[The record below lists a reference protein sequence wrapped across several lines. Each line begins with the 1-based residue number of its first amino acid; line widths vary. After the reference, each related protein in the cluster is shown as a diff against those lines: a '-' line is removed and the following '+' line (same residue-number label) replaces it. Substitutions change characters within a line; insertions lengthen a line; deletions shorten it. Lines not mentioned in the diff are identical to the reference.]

1 MSFMDHLIT
10 YHDGVLKILNV
21 QVGFGNMDLPH
32 LIMILVGLGF
42 IFLAIKKEWEPY
54 ELLPIGAGMILANLP
69 LTGLTT
75 LPGPGIPDGGAGVL
89 GIILKYGLYTWTILP
104 QFIFFGIGALTDFSP
119 LIANPRAFLLG
130 AAAQIGIYCAFLGAL
145 AVGLLVPEWGFTL
158 KEACSIGIIGGA
170 DGPTTI
176 YTTGLLAPDIMG
188 ITATAAYSYMAMV
201 AIIQPPIIKA
211 LTSKAERETY
221 MKPMIRPVSRM
232 ERILFPIMA
241 MLIIILIIPK
251 SAPLVGFLLLG
262 NLFRESGVV
271 ERLSQTAQ
279 NELINIITILLM
291 LGIGASM
298 PADRVMDPQTLLVL
312 GLGLLAFCMGTAG
325 GVIFGK
331 IMSKF
336 SKEPFNP
343 MLGAAGVSAVPMSA
357 RIVHHMG
364 QQENKRNF
372 LLMHAMGPNVAGVI
386 GSAVAGGYFLGLF
399 INF

>member
-1 MSFMDHLIT
+1 MNFFS
-10 YHDGVLKILNV
+10 YHEGVLKILNV
-21 QVGFGNMDLPH
+21 QVGFGNLDLPH
-32 LIMILVGLGF
+32 IIMIMVGLGF
-42 IFLAIKKEWEPY
+42 VALAIIKEWEPY
-54 ELLPIGAGMILANLP
+54 ELLPIGMGMILANLP

-75 LPGPGIPDGGAGVL
+75 QPEPGMAPGMAGVL

-130 AAAQIGIYCAFLGAL
+130 AAAQVGIYTSFLGAL
-145 AVGLLVPEWGFTL
+145 AVGLLVPEWGFTI

-201 AIIQPPIIKA
+201 AIIQPPIIKL
-211 LTSKAERETY
+211 LTSKAERSVF
-221 MKPMIRPVSRM
+221 MKPTLRPVSRL
-232 ERILFPIMA
+232 ERICFPIVA
-241 MLIIILIIPK
+241 TFIIVLVIPK
-251 SAPLVGFLLLG
+251 SAPLVGFLFLG

-298 PADRVMDPQTLLVL
+298 PAERVMDPRTLLVL
-312 GLGLLAFCMGTAG
+312 FLGLAAFCVGTG
-325 GVIFGK
+325 SGVMFGK
-331 IMSKF
+331 IMAKI

-364 QQENKRNF
+364 QQANKRNF

-386 GSAVAGGYFLGLF
+386 GSAVAGGYFLGMF

>member
-1 MSFMDHLIT
+1 
-10 YHDGVLKILNV
+10 
-21 QVGFGNMDLPH
+21 
-32 LIMILVGLGF
+32 MILVGLGF
-42 IFLAIKKEWEPY
+42 ITLAIVKEWEPY

-69 LTGLTT
+69 LAGLTT
-75 LPGPGIPDGGAGVL
+75 QPAPDLAPGMAGVL

-119 LIANPRAFLLG
+119 LIANPKAFLLG
-130 AAAQIGIYCAFLGAL
+130 AAAQIGIYTSFLGAL
-145 AVGLLVPEWGFTL
+145 AVGLLVPEWGFSI

-176 YTTGLLAPDIMG
+176 YTTGLLAPHIMG

-201 AIIQPPIIKA
+201 AIIQPPIIRL
-211 LTSKAERETY
+211 LTSKAERATY
-221 MKPMIRPVSRM
+221 MKPALRQVSRT
-232 ERILFPIMA
+232 ERILFPIVA
-241 MLIIILIIPK
+241 MLVIILLIPK
-251 SAPLVGFLLLG
+251 SAPLVGFLFLG

-271 ERLSQTAQ
+271 QRLSDTAQ

-298 PADRVMDPQTLLVL
+298 PAERVMDPRTLLVL
-312 GLGLLAFCMGTAG
+312 FLGLAAFCVGTGA

-331 IMSKF
+331 IMAKF

-364 QQENKRNF
+364 QEANKRNF

>member
-1 MSFMDHLIT
+1 MNLIS
-10 YHDGVLKILNV
+10 YHEGVLKILNV
-21 QVGFGNMDLPH
+21 QVGFGNLDLPH

-42 IFLAIKKEWEPY
+42 LTLAIIKEWEPY
-54 ELLPIGAGMILANLP
+54 ELLPIGCGMILANLP

-75 LPGPGIPDGGAGVL
+75 MPEPGMAPGMAGVL

-130 AAAQIGIYCAFLGAL
+130 AAAQVGIYTSFIGAL
-145 AVGLLVPEWGFTL
+145 AVGLLVPEWGFTI

-201 AIIQPPIIKA
+201 AIIQPPIINF
-211 LTSKAERETY
+211 LTSKEERKIQ
-221 MKPMIRPVSRM
+221 MKPMLRPVSRT
-232 ERILFPIMA
+232 ERILFPIVA
-241 MLIIILIIPK
+241 MLVIILLIPK
-251 SAPLVGFLLLG
+251 SAPLVGFLFLG

-271 ERLSQTAQ
+271 ERLSNTAQ

-298 PADRVMDPQTLLVL
+298 PADKVMDPRTLLVL
-312 GLGLLAFCMGTAG
+312 FLGLAAFCVGTGAG
-325 GVIFGK
+325 VFFGK

-364 QQENKRNF
+364 QQNNKRNF

>member
-1 MSFMDHLIT
+1 MNWFE
-10 YHDGVLKILNV
+10 YHDGILKILGV
-21 QVGFGNMDLPH
+21 QMGFMNLTLPQF
-32 LIMILVGLGF
+32 IMILVGLGY
-42 IFLAIKKEWEPY
+42 IYLAIKKEWEPY

-69 LTGLTT
+69 LAGLTSQPE
-75 LPGPGIPDGGAGVL
+75 PGMTAGMAGVL
-89 GIILKYGLYTWTILP
+89 GIILKYGLYMWTILP

-119 LIANPRAFLLG
+119 LIANPKAFLLG
-130 AAAQIGIYCAFLGAL
+130 AAAQLGIFTAFLGAL
-145 AVGLLVPEWGFTL
+145 AVGLLVPDWGFSI

-201 AIIQPPIIKA
+201 GIIQPPIIKL
-211 LTSKAERETY
+211 LTSKEERAIY
-221 MKPMIRPVSRM
+221 MKPVLRKVSRL
-232 ERILFPIMA
+232 ERILFPICA
-241 MLIIILIIPK
+241 MLLIILLIPK
-251 SAPLVGFLLLG
+251 SAPLVGFLFLG

-271 ERLSQTAQ
+271 ERLSNTAQ

-298 PADRVMDPQTLLVL
+298 PAEKVAEPRTLLVL
-312 GLGLLAFCMGTAG
+312 CLGLVAFAFSTVG
-325 GVIFGK
+325 GVLLGK
-331 IMSKF
+331 LMSRF
-336 SKEPFNP
+336 SKEPLNP
-343 MLGAAGVSAVPMSA
+343 MIGASGVSAVPMSA
-357 RIVHHMG
+357 RIVHHLG
-364 QQENKRNF
+364 QEANKRNY

>member
-1 MSFMDHLIT
+1 MFLGIQM
-10 YHDGVLKILNV
+10 
-21 QVGFGNMDLPH
+21 GFPQLTAGE
-32 LIMILVGLGF
+32 LIMIAVGLGF
-42 IFLAIKKEWEPY
+42 IYLAIKKEWEPY

-75 LPGPGIPDGGAGVL
+75 EPGPGVGTGMAGLL
-89 GIILKYGLYTWTILP
+89 GIILKYGLYYWTILP
-104 QFIFFGIGALTDFSP
+104 QFIFFGIGALTDFGP

-130 AAAQIGIYCAFLGAL
+130 AAAQIGIYTSFLGAL
-145 AVGLLVPEWGFTL
+145 LLGFSIP
-158 KEACSIGIIGGA
+158 EACSIGIIGGA

-201 AIIQPPIIKA
+201 AIIQPPIIKL
-211 LTSKAERETY
+211 LTSKAERQIY
-221 MKPMIRPVSRM
+221 MKPQLRPVSRT
-232 ERILFPIMA
+232 EKILFPLMT
-241 MLIIILIIPK
+241 MLIVLLLIPK
-251 SAPLVGFLLLG
+251 SAPLVGMLMLG
-262 NLFRESGVV
+262 NLFRESNVV

-298 PADRVMDPQTLLVL
+298 PAEQVMQIQTLMVLAL
-312 GLGLLAFCMGTAG
+312 GLFAFCMGTAG
-325 GVIFGK
+325 GTLIGK
-331 IMSKF
+331 LMSKI

-357 RIVHHMG
+357 RIVQHLG
-364 QQENKRNF
+364 QQENKKNF

-399 INF
+399 AK

>member
-1 MSFMDHLIT
+1 
-10 YHDGVLKILNV
+10 
-21 QVGFGNMDLPH
+21 
-32 LIMILVGLGF
+32 
-42 IFLAIKKEWEPY
+42 
-54 ELLPIGAGMILANLP
+54 
-69 LTGLTT
+69 
-75 LPGPGIPDGGAGVL
+75 
-89 GIILKYGLYTWTILP
+89 
-104 QFIFFGIGALTDFSP
+104 
-119 LIANPRAFLLG
+119 
-130 AAAQIGIYCAFLGAL
+130 
-145 AVGLLVPEWGFTL
+145 
-158 KEACSIGIIGGA
+158 
-170 DGPTTI
+170 
-176 YTTGLLAPDIMG
+176 
-188 ITATAAYSYMAMV
+188 MAMV

-211 LTSKAERETY
+211 LTSKEERATY
-221 MKPMIRPVSRM
+221 MKPVLRKVSRA
-232 ERILFPIMA
+232 ERVMFPILA

-271 ERLSQTAQ
+271 ERLSNSAQ

-298 PADRVMDPQTLLVL
+298 PADKVMDPRTLMVLFL
-312 GLGLLAFCMGTAG
+312 GLAAFCVGTAS

-331 IMSKF
+331 IMSKL

-364 QQENKRNF
+364 QRANKRNC

>member
-1 MSFMDHLIT
+1 MSAPAMTFETAPTIL
-10 YHDGVLKILNV
+10 GLKMGF
-21 QVGFGNMDLPH
+21 VGLDLAH
-32 LIMILVGLGF
+32 IIMLLVGLGF
-42 IFLAIKKEWEPY
+42 IYLAIKKEWEPY

-69 LTGLTT
+69 FTGLMTA
-75 LPGPGIPDGGAGVL
+75 PEAGQAAGQAGLL
-89 GIILKYGLYTWTILP
+89 GIILKYGLYQWTILP

-119 LIANPRAFLLG
+119 LIANPRAFILG
-130 AAAQIGIYCAFLGAL
+130 AAAQIGIYTSFLGAL
-145 AVGLLVPEWGFTL
+145 VLGFSL
-158 KEACSIGIIGGA
+158 PEACSIGIIGGA

-201 AIIQPPIIKA
+201 AIIQPPIIKL
-211 LTSKAERETY
+211 LTSKSERQLK
-221 MKPMIRPVSRM
+221 MKPILRPVSRT
-232 ERILFPIMA
+232 ERILFPVVA
-241 MLIIILIIPK
+241 MLVIILLIPK
-251 SAPLVGFLLLG
+251 SAPLVGMLLLG

-271 ERLSQTAQ
+271 ERLSKTAQ

-298 PADRVMDPQTLLVL
+298 PAERVLQGRTLMVLV
-312 GLGLLAFCMGTAG
+312 LGLLAFCVGTAF

-357 RIVHHMG
+357 RIVQHMG
-364 QQENKRNF
+364 QKENKKNY

-386 GSAVAGGYFLGLF
+386 GSAVAGGFFLSLF
-399 INF
+399 

>member
-1 MSFMDHLIT
+1 MNFFS
-10 YHDGVLKILNV
+10 YQDGVFKFLNV
-21 QVGFGNMDLPH
+21 QMGLAAMDLPH

-42 IFLAIKKEWEPY
+42 IALAIIKEWEPY

-69 LTGLTT
+69 LAGLTT
-75 LPGPGIPDGGAGVL
+75 QPEPGMAPGMAGVL

-130 AAAQIGIYCAFLGAL
+130 AAAQIGIYTSFLGAL
-145 AVGLLVPEWGFTL
+145 AVGLLVPEWGFNI

-176 YTTGLLAPDIMG
+176 YTSGLLSPDIMG
-188 ITATAAYSYMAMV
+188 ITAVAAYSYMAMV
-201 AIIQPPIIKA
+201 AIIQPPIINL
-211 LTSKAERETY
+211 LTSKEERKIQ
-221 MKPMIRPVSRM
+221 MKPVLRQVGRT
-232 ERILFPIMA
+232 ERIVFPIA
-241 MLIIILIIPK
+241 CMLVIILIIPK
-251 SAPLVGFLLLG
+251 SAPLVGFLFLG
-262 NLFRESGVV
+262 NLMRECGVV

-298 PADRVMDPQTLLVL
+298 PAEKVMEPRTLLVL
-312 GLGLLAFCMGTAG
+312 FLGLAAFCVGTGG
-325 GVIFGK
+325 GVLLGK
-331 IMSKF
+331 LMSKF

-343 MLGAAGVSAVPMSA
+343 MLGASGVSAVPMSA

-364 QQENKRNF
+364 QKNNKRNF

>member
-1 MSFMDHLIT
+1 MFLGIQMGFP
-10 YHDGVLKILNV
+10 YLNLG
-21 QVGFGNMDLPH
+21 QI
-32 LIMILVGLGF
+32 IMISVGLGF
-42 IFLAIKKEWEPY
+42 IYLAIKKEWEPY

-75 LPGPGIPDGGAGVL
+75 EPGPGVGTGMAGIL
-89 GIILKYGLYTWTILP
+89 GIILKYGLYYWTILP
-104 QFIFFGIGALTDFSP
+104 QFIFFGIGALTDFGP

-130 AAAQIGIYCAFLGAL
+130 AAAQLGIYTSFLGAL
-145 AVGLLVPEWGFTL
+145 FLGFTIP
-158 KEACSIGIIGGA
+158 EACSIGIVGGA

-201 AIIQPPIIKA
+201 AIIQPPIIKL
-211 LTSKAERETY
+211 LTSKAERQIY
-221 MKPMIRPVSRM
+221 MKPQLRRVSKT
-232 ERILFPIMA
+232 EKILFPLMT
-241 MLIIILIIPK
+241 MLVVLLLIPK
-251 SAPLVGFLLLG
+251 SAPLVGMLMLG
-262 NLFRESGVV
+262 NLFRESNVV

-298 PADRVMDPQTLLVL
+298 PADQVMNVRTLMVLTL
-312 GLGLLAFCMGTAG
+312 GLFAFAIGTAG
-325 GVIFGK
+325 GVLLGK
-331 IMSKF
+331 LMSKF

-357 RIVHHMG
+357 RIVQHLG
-364 QQENKRNF
+364 QRENRKNF

-399 INF
+399 AK

>member
-1 MSFMDHLIT
+1 M
-10 YHDGVLKILNV
+10 
-21 QVGFGNMDLPH
+21 GFFGLSAGHIVM
-32 LIMILVGLGF
+32 MLVGLGF
-42 IFLAIKKEWEPY
+42 IFLAIKKGWEPY

-69 LTGLTT
+69 FTGLLTQ
-75 LPGPGIPDGGAGVL
+75 PEAGQAAGQAGVL
-89 GIILKYGLYTWTILP
+89 GIILKYGLYQWTLLP

-119 LIANPRAFLLG
+119 LIANPKAFILG
-130 AAAQIGIYCAFLGAL
+130 AAAQVGIYTSFLGAL
-145 AVGLLVPEWGFTL
+145 LLGFTTP
-158 KEACSIGIIGGA
+158 EACSIGIIGGA

-176 YTTGLLAPDIMG
+176 YTTGLLAPEIMG

-201 AIIQPPIIKA
+201 AIIQPPIIRL
-211 LTSKAERETY
+211 LTSKAERQTF
-221 MKPMIRPVSRM
+221 MKPILRPVSRL
-232 ERILFPIMA
+232 ERIIFPLVA
-241 MLIIILIIPK
+241 TFLIVLLIPK
-251 SAPLVGFLLLG
+251 SAPLVGMLFLG

-298 PADRVMDPQTLLVL
+298 PADRVLQLRTLMVLFL
-312 GLGLLAFCMGTAG
+312 GLAAFCVGTAS

-357 RIVHHMG
+357 RIVQHLG
-364 QQENKRNF
+364 QHENKKNY

-386 GSAVAGGYFLGLF
+386 GSAVAGGFFLGLF
-399 INF
+399 

>member
-1 MSFMDHLIT
+1 MTAAQQAFGTTKSFLGLQM
-10 YHDGVLKILNV
+10 
-21 QVGFGNMDLPH
+21 GFFGLDLGH
-32 LIMILVGLGF
+32 TVMILVGLGF
-42 IFLAIKKEWEPY
+42 IYLAIKKEWEPY

-69 LTGLTT
+69 FTGLMTEPVAGQA
-75 LPGPGIPDGGAGVL
+75 PGQAGLL
-89 GIILKYGLYTWTILP
+89 GIILKYGLYQWTILP

-119 LIANPRAFLLG
+119 LIANPRAFILG
-130 AAAQIGIYCAFLGAL
+130 AAAQVGIYTSFLGAL
-145 AVGLLVPEWGFTL
+145 LLGFSVP
-158 KEACSIGIIGGA
+158 EACSIGIIGGA

-201 AIIQPPIIKA
+201 AIIQPPIIRF
-211 LTSKAERETY
+211 LTSKAEREIY
-221 MKPMIRPVSRM
+221 MKPILRPVSRT
-232 ERILFPIMA
+232 ERILFPIVA
-241 MLIIILIIPK
+241 TLLIVLLVPK
-251 SAPLVGFLLLG
+251 SAPLVGMLLLG

-291 LGIGASM
+291 LAIGASM
-298 PADRVMDPQTLLVL
+298 PADRVLQLRTLMVLFL
-312 GLGLLAFCMGTAG
+312 GLAAFCVGTAS
-325 GVIFGK
+325 GVVFGK

-357 RIVHHMG
+357 RIVQHMG
-364 QQENKRNF
+364 QEANKKNY

-386 GSAVAGGYFLGLF
+386 GSAVAGGFFLGLF
-399 INF
+399 

>member
-1 MSFMDHLIT
+1 MLGIKM
-10 YHDGVLKILNV
+10 
-21 QVGFGNMDLPH
+21 GFAYLSAGQ
-32 LIMILVGLGF
+32 IVMILVGLGF

-54 ELLPIGAGMILANLP
+54 ELLPIGAGMLLANLP

-75 LPGPGIPDGGAGVL
+75 QPSADLAPGMAGVL

-104 QFIFFGIGALTDFSP
+104 QFIFFGIGALTDFGP

-130 AAAQIGIYCAFLGAL
+130 AAAQIGIYSSFAGAIWLGFN
-145 AVGLLVPEWGFTL
+145 V

-176 YTTGLLAPDIMG
+176 FTTGLLAPDIMG

-201 AIIQPPIIKA
+201 AIIQPPIIRA
-211 LTSKAERETY
+211 LTSKKERQLQ
-221 MKPMIRPVSRM
+221 MKPMLRQVSKT
-232 ERILFPIMA
+232 EKILFPIYA
-241 MLIIILIIPK
+241 SIIIILLIPK
-251 SAPLVGFLLLG
+251 SAPLVGMLFLG

-271 ERLSQTAQ
+271 DRLSNTAQ

-298 PADRVMDPQTLLVL
+298 PAEKVLHGRTLMVLFL
-312 GLGLLAFCMGTAG
+312 GLAAFCVGTAG
-325 GVIFGK
+325 GVILGK
-331 IMSKF
+331 IFSWL

-357 RIVHHMG
+357 RIVHHLG
-364 QQENKRNF
+364 HQENKKNY
-372 LLMHAMGPNVAGVI
+372 LLMHAMGANVAGVI
-386 GSAVAGGYFLGLF
+386 GSAVAGGFFLSYFQKLF
-399 INF
+399 